1 MISKS
6 VTVLAAV
13 LVTTVLAGTNARAE
27 GEYGPLKMTK
37 TAAGDVLTTP
47 DGMTLY
53 TFDKDKKGVSN
64 CKGDCAKMWPPLKA
78 EKDAKPTG
86 NLTLVT
92 RSDGT
97 MQWADEGQPLYTYA
111 KDKKPGDVKGD
122 NVGKVW
128 HVAK

>member
-6 VTVLAAV
+6 MTLLSAV
-13 LVTTVLAGTNARAE
+13 LLTTTLAGNARAE
-27 GEYGPLKMTK
+27 GEYGSLKMTK

-47 DGMTLY
+47 EGMTVY
-53 TFDKDKKGVSN
+53 IFDKDKKGVSN

-78 EKDAKPTG
+78 EKGAKPTG
-86 NLTLVT
+86 SLTLVK
-92 RSDGT
+92 RADGS

-111 KDKKPGDVKGD
+111 KDEKPGDVKGD
-122 NVGKVW
+122 NVGNVW

>member
-6 VTVLAAV
+6 MTLLTAV
-13 LVTTVLAGTNARAE
+13 LLTATMAGNVRAE
-27 GEYGPLKMTK
+27 GEYGPLKMSK

-47 DGMTLY
+47 EGMTLY
-53 TFDKDKKGVSN
+53 IFDKDKKGVSN

-78 EKDAKPTG
+78 EKGAKPTG
-86 NLTLVT
+86 NLTLVK
-92 RSDGT
+92 RADGS
-97 MQWADEGQPLYTYA
+97 MQWADEGKPLYTFA
-111 KDKKPGDVKGD
+111 KDEKPGDVKGD

>member
-1 MISKS
+1 MISKPM
-6 VTVLAAV
+6 TLLTAA
-13 LVTTVLAGTNARAE
+13 LLITTLAGNVRAE
-27 GEYGPLKMTK
+27 GEYGSLKMSK

-47 DGMTLY
+47 EGMTLY

-78 EKDAKPTG
+78 EKDAS
-86 NLTLVT
+86 LTLVK
-92 RSDGT
+92 RSDGST
-97 MQWADEGQPLYTYA
+97 QWADEGQPLYTYA
-111 KDKKPGDVKGD
+111 KDEKPGDVKGD